1 MERSARGGSGGAEG
15 GATGE
20 EKGTVSGGR
29 HWELQDYDDYHDCV
43 FGTGYDFDAGT
54 GYDVFLFFFGS
65 RCGVLAV
72 DTTLG
77 RS

>member
-15 GATGE
+15 GAAGE

-43 FGTGYDFDAGT
+43 FGTGYD
-54 GYDVFLFFFGS
+54 VFLFFFGS